1 MNSKQEIVVG
11 LSISLTGRFSF
22 QGQQAL
28 DGIRLWESYIAAEGG
43 ITVGAEGRRPVRLIY
58 YDDESRVRRAQQ
70 NALRLL
76 RKDRVEVLLGPYSSG
91 LTMAVAQVA
100 EENRKLLWNHGGSSD
115 EIFNRGLHYLV
126 TTASPA
132 SDYLRGLPHWLAT
145 RTLPIRRICVLHSS
159 KGSFASQVVRGI
171 VEDVRSI
178 GLHSVELVPLKSPLR
193 NVDVVVRELRSIGP
207 EVLVLAG
214 SFQDEV
220 RIMQARHLWP
230 DMLKEVVAV
239 AAGVQAFYQKLKQ
252 GAERV
257 IGPSQWEPQV
267 RFREIQGP
275 NSNWFVRNF
284 RQRFGQQPEYTA
296 AGGFAIGLVLA
307 ECIRETGS
315 LEDERLRKV
324 AAALDFTT
332 FYGKFRIDPRT
343 GRQIGHRILLTQWR
357 RGRKVVLGRGE
368 VPNK

>member
-28 DGIRLWESYIAAEGG
+28 DGIRLWEYYIAAEGG

-115 EIFNRGLHYLV
+115 EIFNRSLHYLV

-171 VEDVRSI
+171 VEAVRSI

-307 ECIRETGS
+307 ECIRESGS